1 MRRTVLAFITVAVA
15 VIVQLTVLNGLGLPG
30 GGVPDL
36 VLVLVAALA
45 ITNGPV
51 RGMITGFLAG
61 LVLDLA
67 PPGSAVLGEYALVF
81 CLVGWAAGML
91 TGLVAKSA
99 VRSLVML
106 ACVVAAGEAI
116 VAGID
121 RVLDPAQVSL
131 TQIRHVLPYSI
142 AYDFFLIP
150 FVLAAALL
158 GTAWASRQRVD
169 PLEAA
174 GVPAAESALKLVRSR
189 PARPRPHE
197 LRLAQGTG
205 RPHDGWVG
213 SRPSGLDGQTGG
225 RPSPVRKPSAPRRL
239 RPANGVAGSA
249 FSGPPRHPGL
259 AARPVNLRLTSGRRG
274 DGALG
279 NRVGGGSARHPD
291 LHSVRR
297 SAARFRPHGGAPG
310 GSAAGQFA
318 AMVRHPP
325 SGPGAR
331 GPAPVRFG
339 RRRRDGSVGRPLGTG
354 ALTTAGLHQPY
365 GAGRTAPTL
374 RLGRT
379 TRPRFRLDLSAARSD
394 RKAVPNFRRAGRSG
408 SAVAATTGL
417 VSGGTLDQA
426 AFVAMRRR
434 QAAAP
439 ALHLR
444 AGRRGDGVVGGRRQ
458 ARPATPRLRA
468 RPLVRSSSSS
478 GRRQPRFGYGRR
490 SLLAFLASHGIG
502 GSWLARRRV
511 GTRASASLIR
521 RRESVE

>member
-1 MRRTVLAFITVAVA
+1 MRRTVLAVVTVAVA
-15 VIVQLTVLNGLGLPG
+15 VIVQLTVLNGLALPG

-81 CLVGWAAGML
+81 CLVGWAAGSL
-91 TGLVAKSA
+91 SGLVAKSA
-99 VRSLVML
+99 VRSLLML
-106 ACVVAAGEAI
+106 AGIVAVGEAI

-121 RVLDPAQVSL
+121 RALDPAQVSV
-131 TQIRHVLPYSI
+131 TQIRHVLPYSV

-150 FVLAAALL
+150 FVLAAALV
-158 GTAWASRQRVD
+158 GTAWASRQHVD

-174 GVPAAESALKLVRSR
+174 GVPAAESALVMSRRR
-189 PARPRPHE
+189 PARPKPRE
-197 LRLAQGTG
+197 VRLAQGNG

-213 SRPSGLDGQTGG
+213 SRPSGLDSHTGKG
-225 RPSPVRKPSAPRRL
+225 RPAPVRRPAAPRRL
-239 RPANGVAGSA
+239 RPASGVAGSA
-249 FSGPPRHPGL
+249 FDGPPRQPGL
-259 AARPVNLRLTSGRRG
+259 AARPVHLRLASGRRG

-279 NRVGGGSARHPD
+279 NPVGGGLRRHPD
-291 LHSVRR
+291 LHAGPR
-297 SAARFRPHGGAPG
+297 AAAHFRPHGGAPG

-325 SGPGAR
+325 SGPAGR
-331 GPAPVRFG
+331 GPAAVRF
-339 RRRRDGSVGRPLGTG
+339 RRRRGDASVGRRLGAG
-354 ALTTAGLHQPY
+354 ALTSAGIAQSI
-365 GAGRTAPTL
+365 GAGRSAPAL
-374 RLGRT
+374 KLGRSS
-379 TRPRFRLDLSAARSD
+379 RPRFRLGLSAARSS
-394 RKAVPNFRRAGRSG
+394 RKAVPNFRRAARSG
-408 SAVAATTGL
+408 SSVAGAAR

-426 AFVAMRRR
+426 TFVAMRRR
-434 QAAAP
+434 QTGAP

-444 AGRRGDGVVGGRRQ
+444 AGHRGDGVLGGGRQ
-458 ARPATPRLRA
+458 ARLASPRFKA
-468 RPLVRSSSSS
+468 RPPRRSGTSS

-490 SLLAFLASHGIG
+490 SLLAFLATRGVG
-502 GSWLARRRV
+502 GSWLARKRA
-511 GTRASASLIR
+511 GTRSSASLIR